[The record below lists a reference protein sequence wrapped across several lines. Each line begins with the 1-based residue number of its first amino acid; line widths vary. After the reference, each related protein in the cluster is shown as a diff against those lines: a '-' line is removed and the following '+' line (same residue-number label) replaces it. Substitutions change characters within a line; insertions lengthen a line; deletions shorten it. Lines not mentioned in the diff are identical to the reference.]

1 MADPMSFRRLAMP
14 DRALPAPR
22 PLDFRLVLGVP
33 LILMGLLLLV
43 DPHDLDFA
51 IAHLMYDPQGGFV
64 GHHSAFLEN
73 VLHDR
78 AKQAVIL
85 LGVLAIAGLLASLV
99 MPRLRPLRLAFGYV
113 VLAMGLS
120 TAIVMPLKKLTQVQ
134 CPWSLTEFGGQQPFQ
149 PLIGARVPTD
159 KPGLC
164 WPGGH
169 ATAGFSLFA
178 LFFVLRDRRPRL
190 ARVAL
195 AVTLGLGTLFSVGR
209 MLQGAHF
216 LSHNLWT
223 ALLDWTVSAS
233 CYWLL
238 LYRRGVRAASPAL
251 RAASD

>member
-1 MADPMSFRRLAMP
+1 MP
-14 DRALPAPR
+14 DHALPASR
-22 PLDFRLVLGVP
+22 PLDFRLVIGVP
-33 LILMGLLLLV
+33 LALMGLLLLL

-51 IAHLMYDPQGGFV
+51 IAHLMYDPQGGFI
-64 GHHSAFLEN
+64 GRHNRFLED

-85 LGVLAIAGLLASLV
+85 LGVLAIGGLLASLV
-99 MPRLRPLRLAFGYV
+99 MSRLRPWRRSLGYL
-113 VLAMGLS
+113 VLAMSLS
-120 TAIVMPLKKLTQVQ
+120 TALVTPLKKLTQVQ
-134 CPWSLTEFGGQQPFQ
+134 CPWSLSEFGGKQAFQ
-149 PLIGARVPTD
+149 PLIGARLPTD
-159 KPGLC
+159 KPGQC

-195 AVTLGLGTLFSVGR
+195 GVALGLGTLFSIAR

-223 ALLDWTVSAS
+223 ALLDWTLCAS

-238 LYRRGVRAASPAL
+238 LYRRGAGTAAAAL
-251 RAASD
+251 RTTSD